1 MSRLTLLA
9 VVVMVFLAV
18 SAVAQ
23 VQTIGEVSFAVPD
36 GWQYQQSPDFGAMV
50 LKTSDRFWMI
60 AVYTPMR
67 ASGNPDADFKA
78 AWQRVLSPAGYG
90 LPAYSPYNI
99 SKTVGYPGKYY
110 DGDNNNKVTYARL
123 FILET
128 GSSCV
133 PVAFI
138 SLNRQVLD
146 AMEHIARAVAGSVR
160 LSPMK
165 ASPIVNSITVGDLA
179 GYWTTTAGTSIDFYN
194 SSGQYQGNSL
204 SAIRSGYTIAANG
217 SYTYKSGGLINNRMT
232 SQEDVGVVQLSG
244 EFITFKGQKYTTRY
258 RFLNVQQAIDGSTV
272 LTVVPDADLARI
284 DINRD
289 STFYVRPVKK

>member
-1 MSRLTLLA
+1 MLLA
-9 VVVMVFLAV
+9 VLLLSVLATA
-18 SAVAQ
+18 AVAQ

-36 GWQYQQSPDFGAMV
+36 GWQYQQGPDFGAMV

-67 ASGNPDADFKA
+67 SSGNPDADFKA
-78 AWQRVLSPAGYG
+78 AWLRVLSPAGYG
-90 LPAYSPYNI
+90 VPAYSPYNI

-110 DGDNNNKVTYARL
+110 DGANNNGATYARL
-123 FILET
+123 LTLET
-128 GSSCV
+128 GSTCV

-138 SLNRQVLD
+138 SLNRQVMD
-146 AMEHIARAVAGSVR
+146 AMEHILRAVAGSVR
-160 LSPMK
+160 VAPMK
-165 ASPIVNSITVGDLA
+165 ASPIVTHITVGDLT
-179 GYWTTTAGTSIDFYN
+179 GYWDTTAGTSIDFYS

-217 SYTYKSGGLINNRMT
+217 SYTYKSGGLINNHMS
-232 SQEDVGVVQLSG
+232 SQEDVGVVELSG
-244 EFITFKGQKYTTRY
+244 EFITFKGQRYQTRY

-289 STFYVRPVKK
+289 STFYVRPAKK

>member
-1 MSRLTLLA
+1 MARATLVAVLFLVLA
-9 VVVMVFLAV
+9 APAV
-18 SAVAQ
+18 SQ

-36 GWQYQQSPDFGAMV
+36 GWQYQQGADFGAMV

-67 ASGNPDADFKA
+67 ASGNQDVDFKV

-90 LPAYSPYNI
+90 LPGYSPYNI

-110 DGDNNNKVTYARL
+110 DGSSDNRATYARL
-123 FILET
+123 FTLET
-128 GSSCV
+128 GSNCV

-138 SLNRQVLD
+138 SLSRQVLD
-146 AMEHIARAVAGSVR
+146 ANEHMARAVVGSVR
-160 LSPMK
+160 LAPLK
-165 ASPIVNSITVGDLA
+165 ASPIVNSISVGDLA
-179 GYWTTTAGTSIDFYN
+179 GYWTTTAGTSIDFYS

-204 SAIRSGYTIAANG
+204 SAIRSGYTIAGNG
-217 SYTYKSGGLINNRMT
+217 SYTYKSGGLINNHMT
-232 SQEDVGVVQLSG
+232 SQEDTGVVQLSG
-244 EFITFKGQKYTTRY
+244 EFITFKGQRYTTRY

-272 LTVVPDADLARI
+272 LTVVPDGDLARI

-289 STFYVRPVKK
+289 STFYVRPAKK